1 MAASALP
8 PEFDWVGE
16 LQPLVSL
23 GVLPSLPPPEELRIA
38 ADRVLRDHDTTWI
51 ATVTA
56 KTKAGSSA
64 SASTSST
71 PQPHTPHGPKPG
83 LLFPAQELLN
93 SVLSVLPPDT
103 PSRAATA
110 LFVSSL
116 LVEDKVR
123 RHTTKAMLLAAYQ
136 ARSDTEAAE
145 AAKAAA
151 GAAEEDDGAGLEAH
165 IAGMGSDD
173 DVAGWV
179 VAVGGGNGGK
189 ELAGVGPWE
198 RWCARCKGTGWRYRA
213 AAV

>member
-1 MAASALP
+1 MAASSLP

-23 GVLPSLPPPEELRIA
+23 GVLPSLPPPEELRTA

-51 ATVTA
+51 STVTA
-56 KTKAGSSA
+56 KAKAGSSA
-64 SASTSST
+64 SASTST
-71 PQPHTPHGPKPG
+71 PTAHGPKPG
-83 LLFPAQELLN
+83 LIFPAKELLK
-93 SVLSVLPPDT
+93 SVLSVLPPGT

-110 LFVSSL
+110 LFVASL

-151 GAAEEDDGAGLEAH
+151 GASEEDDGSGLEAH
-165 IAGMGSDD
+165 IAAMGSDD
-173 DVAGWV
+173 DVAKWV
-179 VAVGGGNGGK
+179 GAMGGGDERGG
-189 ELAGVGPWE
+189 
-198 RWCARCKGTGWRYRA
+198 
-213 AAV
+213 